1 MLIYV
6 AHPYNNE
13 EENKKAVEEIIKT
26 LVTNNPEHT
35 FISPIHTFGF
45 MYDFVDNYVQ
55 GINMCFNLL
64 SVCKKLILCGDWE
77 SSKGCKLEKGFAE
90 SRGIPIIMYNG
101 GGTAIESIKP
111 KNR

>member
-13 EENKKAVEEIIKT
+13 EENKKAVEEIIKI
-26 LVTNNPEHT
+26 LVTNNPDHT

-45 MYDFVDNYVQ
+45 MYDFVDNYAQ

-64 SVCKKLILCGDWE
+64 SACKKLILCGDCE
-77 SSKGCKLEKGFAE
+77 SSVRERLC
-90 SRGIPIIMYNG
+90 RDYRYTNYN
-101 GGTAIESIKP
+101 IQRRRNS
-111 KNR
+111 N